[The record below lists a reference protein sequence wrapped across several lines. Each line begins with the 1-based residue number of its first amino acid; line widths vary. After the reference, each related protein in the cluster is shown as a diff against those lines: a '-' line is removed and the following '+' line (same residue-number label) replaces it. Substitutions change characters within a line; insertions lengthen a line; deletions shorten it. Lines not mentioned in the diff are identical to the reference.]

1 MKVPQSIRLCNPI
14 DYTGKN
20 TGVGRLS
27 LLQGIFPI
35 QGSNP
40 GLLCWR
46 QILYQLGH
54 QGSLRILEWVSYP
67 FSKGSSWPRNQTRVS
82 CFAGHS
88 LKTELSG
95 KPYRSL
101 DNIIWNGRDHF
112 TWTYSKASIIH
123 QASLVAQMIKN
134 LSCNV
139 GDPGSIIGSGRSRRE
154 GHGYPLKYS
163 CLENPMDREAWWAIV
178 HIVTESDTTE
188 QLTLRLSFKHR
199 SDRIW
204 LTLQGG
210 RCWLRGWEESVFSL
224 RFLCI
229 CPSILSSA
237 KCC

>member
-123 QASLVAQMIKN
+123 QASLVAQMIKRLHAMQETRAQSLGREDPLEKEMITHSSILAWRIPWRRS
-134 LSCNV
+134 LST
-139 GDPGSIIGSGRSRRE
+139 
-154 GHGYPLKYS
+154 
-163 CLENPMDREAWWAIV
+163 IV
-178 HIVTESDTTE
+178 HGVAKSRTWLSDFTFTS
-188 QLTLRLSFKHR
+188 LNKDSFP
-199 SDRIW
+199 
-204 LTLQGG
+204 LN
-210 RCWLRGWEESVFSL
+210 
-224 RFLCI
+224 
-229 CPSILSSA
+229 SIKNQPLIFFIYVA
-237 KCC
+237 AC